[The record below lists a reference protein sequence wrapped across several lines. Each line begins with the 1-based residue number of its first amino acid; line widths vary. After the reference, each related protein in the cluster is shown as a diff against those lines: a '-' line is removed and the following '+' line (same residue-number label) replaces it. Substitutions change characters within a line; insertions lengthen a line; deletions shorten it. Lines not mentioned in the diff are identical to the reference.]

1 MDDFLRTFVETP
13 QDIPTFPDVDVPITQ
28 TEIMISIKRLKHNKA
43 HGPDTLLNEYF
54 IESAGLICSQLEILF
69 NKILE
74 KGEFPS
80 VWNKGIII
88 QL

>member
-1 MDDFLRTFVETP
+1 MN
-13 QDIPTFPDVDVPITQ
+13 
-28 TEIMISIKRLKHNKA
+28 SIKRLKHDKA
-43 HGPDTLLNEYF
+43 HGSDTLLNEYF
-54 IESAGLICSQLEILF
+54 IESARLIYSQLEILF

-88 QL
+88 PLCKKGS